1 MTGQA
6 SSGRLTREQWMAR
19 FGDQRGIASH
29 QLPSL
34 REQFDAGEELGSGAY
49 GVVRSSGGDPSMAI
63 KAQAANM
70 GRAEKEANILAY
82 LGNELGIAPAVRSL
96 ETERGAGAGS
106 YLAMDNLAEQGY
118 VTLNQAQMDHANDRA
133 ELSRLQAEQAILEAW
148 VARAGVDAHDTHGG
162 NVMVIPPG
170 RPAADDG
177 SRVKLIDVGLYEQGL
192 NPEERLVAQA
202 YKITDAYEA
211 LGLEGM
217 GQEFK
222 YLAKDLLE
230 RGEIDTVK
238 NLMNDALSDVE
249 ARRQSLTPAQYDRN
263 KLATETMRFA
273 GDALQPL
280 AKQGLL
286 PGATFGVQWWSMP
299 SSAPF

>member
-6 SSGRLTREQWMAR
+6 PRGRLTREQWMAR

-29 QLPSL
+29 QPPSL
-34 REQFDAGEELGSGAY
+34 KEQFDSGGLLGAGAF

-63 KAQAANM
+63 KAQAADK
-70 GRAEKEANILAY
+70 GRGEKEANILAY
-82 LGNELGIAPAVRSL
+82 LGNELGITPAVRSL
-96 ETERGAGAGS
+96 ETERGVGAGS
-106 YLAMDNLAEQGY
+106 YLAMDNLEKQGY

-133 ELSRLQAEQAILEAW
+133 ELGRLQAEQAILEAW
-148 VARAGVDAHDTHGG
+148 AARAGVATRDTHGG

-177 SRVKLIDVGLYEQGL
+177 SRVKLIDVGLYGQGL
-192 NPEERLVAQA
+192 NPEERLVEQA

-230 RGEIDTVK
+230 RGEIDTVT

-249 ARRQSLTPAQYDRN
+249 ARRQALTPAQYDRN
-263 KLATETMRFA
+263 RLASETMRFA

-280 AKQGLL
+280 ARQGIV
-286 PGATFGVQWWSMP
+286 PGATFRSQWPLPSSMP
-299 SSAPF
+299 F